1 MAVNGKADRHRFH
14 AQVGTGDFIGHMH
27 RLAGPEAVADW
38 KKLQVAME
46 PYTKA
51 AAAVPSMALR
61 QDPAAAI
68 NLLGRYLPSLL
79 SAGPAAARL
88 VKPASEVNS
97 ALTRTPCPF
106 QDPDRL
112 QDTHINPCDLSSSQA
127 WKTVVCWID
136 LMNF

>member
-1 MAVNGKADRHRFH
+1 MAVIDKLTGTGFR

-38 KKLQVAME
+38 KRLQVAME

-88 VKPASEVNS
+88 VKPASEVSS
-97 ALTRTPCPF
+97 ALTST
-106 QDPDRL
+106 
-112 QDTHINPCDLSSSQA
+112 TLSGRGSHCIAGCSY
-127 WKTVVCWID
+127 
-136 LMNF
+136 